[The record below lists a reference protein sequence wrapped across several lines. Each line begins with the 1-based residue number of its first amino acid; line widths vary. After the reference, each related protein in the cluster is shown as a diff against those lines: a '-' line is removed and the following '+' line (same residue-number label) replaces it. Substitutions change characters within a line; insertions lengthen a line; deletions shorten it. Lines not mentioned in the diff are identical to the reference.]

1 MAIAV
6 SIMLL
11 PAMRVLASGG
21 VRTWFV
27 HPFSQDTV
35 MLFGPALV
43 GNCAGGGRYSLVAMI
58 IWAIMSEVA
67 LMTAL
72 QREQADFAAKFG

>member
-1 MAIAV
+1 MSDDHQQRPPPLPPSARPPENGCAVALMAIAG

-11 PAMRVLASGG
+11 PAICVLASGD

-43 GNCAGGGRYSLVAMI
+43 GIGLVGV
-58 IWAIMSEVA
+58 AI
-67 LMTAL
+67 
-72 QREQADFAAKFG
+72 RWWR

>member
-35 MLFGPALV
+35 MLFGPALSEIV
-43 GNCAGGGRYSLVAMI
+43 LVVVTI
-58 IWAIMSEVA
+58 RWW
-67 LMTAL
+67 
-72 QREQADFAAKFG
+72 R